1 MYKETAEFIISEL
14 TNKRVEVEMTDE
26 MFSQIDYSV
35 HGEGDIVESSDINR
49 IYLAK
54 DNSFEKVLY
63 RKFPEHQAHLIQLY
77 GSDLF
82 VILHEI
88 GHAKTV
94 VGLSLPSILKKK
106 AQVENIL
113 DHRERSR
120 AYRNLPTERR
130 ADKWAFH
137 WLLKHPKQ
145 ARYYQQMLELARE
158 G

>member
-14 TNKRVEVEMTDE
+14 TKKRIKVELTDE
-26 MFSQIDYSV
+26 MFSQIDCSV
-35 HGEGDIVESSDINR
+35 HCEGNIVKSSTINC
-49 IYLAK
+49 IKLPK
-54 DNSFEKVLY
+54 DNSSEQQLY
-63 RKFPEHQAHLIQLY
+63 HIFPQHQAHLIQLY

-94 VGLSLPSILKKK
+94 VGLSLPAIMKKK
-106 AQVENIL
+106 ARVENIL

-120 AYRNLPTERR
+120 SYRDLPTERR
-130 ADKWAFH
+130 ADKWAFN

-145 ARYYQQMLELARE
+145 ARYYQQMLELARK